1 MLLTQNLSRISART
15 MTLSLAHSELSP
27 REAQKVT
34 GRSSSTLYLRAE
46 EGEIKTTQKPNGH
59 RRFDTA
65 SLVRYVRRQG
75 EPVTLYDLLHD
86 AAGHGVRL
94 GLDAWAADEAATRA
108 HPDITGPCYRTYRRD
123 YTAPATPAWA
133 AWYQGDTERA
143 EAMLHQQRPR
153 WEDERHHLTE
163 QGLALRHLWV
173 PRMPLTPY
181 GRYLMAAHTQRA
193 GAGHTVRVVR
203 AARLRFL
210 EQHQPLPE
218 LTVYGGRV
226 VYLRVFTRLGRLDGA
241 LRIDSPGLAEA
252 LTRHLESLFT
262 QADPLDRFRRGL
274 PGQP

>member
-1 MLLTQNLSRISART
+1 MLLTHDLSRISART
-15 MTLSLAHSELSP
+15 MTLSLAHAELSS
-27 REAQKVT
+27 REAQRVT

-46 EGEIKTTQKPNGH
+46 EGQIKTTLRPNGH

-65 SLVRYVRRQG
+65 SVVRYVHSQG
-75 EPVTLYDLLHD
+75 EPVTLYDLLHH

-94 GLDAWAADEAATRA
+94 GLDTWAADEAATRA
-108 HPDITGPCYRTYRRD
+108 RPDITGPCYRTYRRD

-153 WEDERHHLTE
+153 WEDERHHLTQ
-163 QGLALRHLWV
+163 QGLTLRHLWV

-181 GRYLMAAHTQRA
+181 GRYLMAAHTHRA
-193 GAGHTVRVVR
+193 GAGHTVRVMR
-203 AARLRFL
+203 AARIRFL
-210 EQHQPLPE
+210 EQHQPVPE
-218 LTVYGGRV
+218 LTVYGEV